1 MVECGEWPDLKLARS
16 QFVRNLS
23 RGETACA
30 DKGYRGPLCFIS
42 PDNYPTT
49 RIRQKRIMARHET
62 VNRRIRQF
70 EVLEQRFRHDLT
82 KHSTCFHAVVN
93 ITQLMISNGEPL
105 FAV

>member
-30 DKGYRGPLCFIS
+30 DKGYRGRLCFIS

-49 RIRQKRIMARHET
+49 RIRQKRIIARHET
-62 VNRRIRQF
+62 VNRRIR
-70 EVLEQRFRHDLT
+70 
-82 KHSTCFHAVVN
+82 
-93 ITQLMISNGEPL
+93 
-105 FAV
+105 